1 MAELEEE
8 EEGGTSGCARWWF
21 IRAWIMSRRSWRGQG
36 ACGSSHTAVEN
47 GEEGER
53 RGGDGSGGEERRG
66 EERRGEERRGRRGE
80 TGLGRA
86 GLMVRGRYLRSVDR
100 HNEWLVSA
108 FIAGSGESE

>member
-1 MAELEEE
+1 MGPAILLLKTAKRERDEEE
-8 EEGGTSGCARWWF
+8 
-21 IRAWIMSRRSWRGQG
+21 MV
-36 ACGSSHTAVEN
+36 VEV
-47 GEEGER
+47 
-53 RGGDGSGGEERRG
+53 RRG